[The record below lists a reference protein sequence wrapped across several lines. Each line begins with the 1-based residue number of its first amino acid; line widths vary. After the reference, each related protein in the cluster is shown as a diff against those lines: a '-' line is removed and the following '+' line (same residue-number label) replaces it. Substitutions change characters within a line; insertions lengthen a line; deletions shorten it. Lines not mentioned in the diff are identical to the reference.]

1 MSKKTPIYF
10 ALLTTVFFLAVIDRH
25 IINSPQTHGLFGNL
39 VAPAAGLCLI
49 MFPFAI
55 SGVRKSMQ
63 ENKLATILYAYAAIP
78 GILLLG
84 LVLAYTIGLS

>member
-10 ALLTTVFFLAVIDRH
+10 ALLTSVFFLAVIDRH
-25 IINSPQTHGLFGNL
+25 LVNSPQTHGLFGNL

-55 SGVRKSMQ
+55 SGFRKSMK
-63 ENKLATILYAYAAIP
+63 ENKLVTMLYAYATLP

-84 LVLAYTIGLS
+84 LILAYTIGLS